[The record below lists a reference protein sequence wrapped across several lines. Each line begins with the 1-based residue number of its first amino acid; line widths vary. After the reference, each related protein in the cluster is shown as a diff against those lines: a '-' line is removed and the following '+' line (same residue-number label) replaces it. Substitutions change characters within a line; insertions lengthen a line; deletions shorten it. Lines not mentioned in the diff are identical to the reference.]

1 MPPAL
6 LFFGKLFYNDAMPE
20 PKPAPEELA
29 ALLPEV
35 DSGFLSELLEG
46 LPSHYFSD
54 FSQEAYCSHFRHLS
68 EISDEKPY
76 HIVVDETPDRLV
88 AVTVLARDYVGE
100 FAILTGL
107 LGALGFSI
115 KAGDVYTTAP
125 ADGGELSDVRG
136 ARRWYR
142 REAGV
147 RRRPPKGP
155 RRFIID
161 RFEGLPSEGA
171 EGFADEAERAIGY
184 ALTLL
189 EKNENAEA
197 RRYTMEKVV
206 QALRQGLGGKAPETQ
221 PAQIR
226 FDESEREMTRIVIL
240 AEDTPFFLYTLST
253 ALSFHNVSIEHVEIR
268 THQNQVE
275 DSFEVVDS
283 RQRKVEDEE
292 MLNQIRLSVL
302 FTKQFT
308 YFLGSAPDPYQALL
322 RFETMI
328 QDFLQISQTGQ
339 MTGLLSSP
347 RILQDLAKLLG
358 TSDFLWEDFIRT
370 QYEELLP
377 LLESAAEQQPISL
390 PEEKLLTGL
399 RRSLEAAPDW
409 ESKKQALNDFKDH
422 QTFLIDLDHI
432 LNREIDFFFLS
443 TRLTALAEAV
453 VGEACRLSWDKT
465 TARYGVP
472 RTVAGLSASYA
483 VFGLGKFGGI
493 ALGYASDIELL
504 FIYDDNG
511 NTDGAERVS
520 NAEFF
525 ERMFHE
531 AVGLIETKREGI
543 FQVDLRLRPHGAAG
557 PVAVGLAAF
566 VSYFQSEAVSLE
578 RLALVR
584 LRHVAGDGELGRQVE
599 AARDEIVYRPESIE
613 LAELRNLRAIQLAEK
628 QRPGEINAKF
638 SPGGLADLEYTVQ
651 LLQVSLGAANPALR
665 TPRIHNALDALVEV
679 GGLTPA
685 VASHLG
691 EAYRFFRRLINGLR
705 MLRGN
710 AKDLFLPSEEALE
723 FSHLAR
729 RMGYEGRG
737 GLTAAEELKMEF
749 ETTSAEIRAFVESQ
763 LGRQAEAPQ
772 EVRSVA
778 DVILSPRPPDDE
790 SFLELLR
797 SRGFSNPGRGV
808 RNLRSLA
815 GEDERRH
822 TFAHLAILAWDLLSR
837 SADPDMALNN
847 WDTFAAQLPE
857 PEEHFRQLQFQPRR
871 LSLLLDIFASS
882 QFLSNVLIRHPE
894 FFEWATSPTVVHRNR
909 NESSL
914 RKELEEERQAS
925 VDEDSFMTRLRL
937 FRFREILRIG
947 TRDICLGVP
956 IESVVGDLSALART
970 ILDAALE
977 FAWDQLEQTLESG
990 GARSGVDPGRFCIL
1004 AFGKLGGAELNY
1016 SSDLDL
1022 LAVYETD
1029 GPGGPEISALYS
1041 RCMKLLRHLVT
1052 ATTAAGNAY
1061 RIDMRLRPFGSAG
1074 VLVSPVDAV
1083 VRYYAEQAE
1092 NWERQALL
1100 KLAPVAGNAE
1110 VGHRLLERLRGE
1122 ITAVGSREE
1131 LRRSIEQM
1139 RRAATDRLG
1148 DALDVKDGVGGL
1160 RDVEFA
1166 VQGLQLI
1173 HAADD
1178 PELLTGSTLKGIELL
1193 RERGLLDPDLSTRL
1207 RKDYVFLRRIEHFL
1221 QIMEDRQVHAIPEDP
1236 AYRGALEKRLI
1247 RTESLDGSLESEL
1260 EAARGRCRRTFEEF
1274 VEGKLS

>member
-1 MPPAL
+1 MP
-6 LFFGKLFYNDAMPE
+6 D
-20 PKPAPEELA
+20 PKPALETVS

-35 DSGFLSELLEG
+35 DSGFLSELREG
-46 LPSHYFSD
+46 LPSRYFSD
-54 FSQEAYCSHFRHLS
+54 FSEEAYCVHFRHLA
-68 EISDEKPY
+68 EISDQKPY
-76 HIVVDETPDRLV
+76 HIVVDEAADLRV

-100 FAILTGL
+100 FAIITGL

-125 ADGGELSDVRG
+125 ADGVGPSNVGG

-142 REAGV
+142 REAGA
-147 RRRPPKGP
+147 RRRPPTGP

-161 RFEGLPSEGA
+161 RFEGLRAEEA
-171 EGFADEAERAIGY
+171 EGFAAEAEKSIGY

-189 EKNENAEA
+189 EKNEDAEA
-197 RRYTMEKVV
+197 RRYTMERVV
-206 QALRQGLGGKAPETQ
+206 QALRQGLGGEAPETQ
-221 PAQIR
+221 PVQIR
-226 FDESEREMTRIVIL
+226 FDESERDMTRIVIL
-240 AEDTPFFLYTLST
+240 AEDTPFFLYALST
-253 ALSFHNVSIEHVEIR
+253 ALSFHKVSIEHVEIR
-268 THQNQVE
+268 THHNQVE
-275 DSFEVVDS
+275 DSFEIVDA
-283 RQRKVEDEE
+283 RQRKVEDEG

-339 MTGLLSSP
+339 MAGLLSSP

-377 LLESAAEQQPISL
+377 LLEATAEQQPISL
-390 PEEKLLTGL
+390 SENDLLPAL
-399 RRSLEAAPDW
+399 RRSLEGAPDW
-409 ESKKQALNDFKDH
+409 SSKKQALNDFKDH

-557 PVAVGLAAF
+557 PVAVGLAGF

-584 LRHVAGDGELGRQVE
+584 LRHVAGDAELGRQVE
-599 AARDEIVYRPESIE
+599 AARDEIVYRPDSIE
-613 LAELRNLRAIQLAEK
+613 LSELRSLRAIQLAEK
-628 QRPGEINAKF
+628 HRPGEVNAKF

-665 TPRIHNALDALVEV
+665 TPRIHNALDALVEA

-710 AKDLFLPSEEALE
+710 AKDLFLPSEQDLE

-763 LGRQAEAPQ
+763 LGRQTEAPQ
-772 EVRSVA
+772 EIRSVA

-815 GEDERRH
+815 GEQERRH
-822 TFAHLAILAWDLLSR
+822 TFAHLSILAWDLLSR

-847 WDTFAAQLPE
+847 WDTFVAQLSD

-871 LSLLLDIFASS
+871 LSLLIDILASS

-894 FFEWATSPTVVHRNR
+894 FFEWATSPAVVHRSR

-914 RKELEEERQAS
+914 RSELEEERRAAT
-925 VDEDSFMTRLRL
+925 DEDTFMTRLRI

-956 IESVVGDLSALART
+956 IESVVWDLSALARS
-970 ILDAALE
+970 ILDTALT
-977 FAWDQLEQTLESG
+977 FAWEQLEYPAG
-990 GARSGVDPGRFCIL
+990 SGVSPDRLCIL
-1004 AFGKLGGAELNY
+1004 AFGKLGGNELNY

-1022 LAVYETD
+1022 LAVYEGD
-1029 GPGGPEISALYS
+1029 GPAGPGVTAVYS
-1041 RCMKLLRHLVT
+1041 RCVKLLRRLVT
-1052 ATTAAGNAY
+1052 ATTASGNAY

-1074 VLVSPVDAV
+1074 LLVSPVDAI

-1092 NWERQALL
+1092 SWERQALL
-1100 KLAPVAGNAE
+1100 KLAPVAGNTEIGHKLLKRLKAE
-1110 VGHRLLERLRGE
+1110 IVNTE
-1122 ITAVGSREE
+1122 SQEE
-1131 LRRSIEQM
+1131 LRRSIAHM

-1148 DALDVKDGVGGL
+1148 DAADVKDGVGGI
-1160 RDVEFA
+1160 RDVEFV
-1166 VQGLQLI
+1166 VQGIQLLR
-1173 HAADD
+1173 ASED
-1178 PELLTGSTLKGIELL
+1178 PGILTGNTLKALDLL
-1193 RERGLLDPDLSTRL
+1193 EEREILDADLCSRL

-1221 QIMEDRQVHAIPEDP
+1221 QILEDRQVHAIPDDP
-1236 AYRGALEKRLI
+1236 AYRNGLEKRLV
-1247 RTESLDGSLESEL
+1247 RTASLEGNLESEL
-1260 EAARGRCRRTFEEF
+1260 EATRQRCRRTFDDF
-1274 VEGKLS
+1274 IEGRLP